1 MQLISHS
8 TPRWIAV
15 PAVLAMSL
23 IAVSSILSIF
33 YFVLCPYLDSN
44 ISLKSWIIV
53 STITGTIL
61 ASMILRDHS
70 RQARAA
76 RDSIPINGFC
86 QHFGSFVY
94 FPRANF
100 WRASEVK
107 TPIGSVVVKGWDK
120 QPSPEHVAIWIDIAP
135 KLFSLSETAF
145 SILFSPEPG
154 RFKQFGFKLIP
165 TEIFLYRPIDGCRI
179 DFSIIGIPSN
189 LSLKASAL
197 FSNEMN
203 FKEFYWNTDEP

>member
-23 IAVSSILSIF
+23 LTVSSILSIF
-33 YFVLCPYLDSN
+33 YFVLCPNLDSN
-44 ISLKSWIIV
+44 IGLMSWIIV
-53 STITGTIL
+53 STISGVVL
-61 ASMILRDHS
+61 ASIIIRDHT
-70 RQARAA
+70 RLAKAA

-86 QHFGSFVY
+86 QHFGSFVF
-94 FPRANF
+94 FPSANF
-100 WRASEVK
+100 WKACEVK
-107 TPIGSVVVKGWDK
+107 TPIGSVVVKGWDR

-145 SILFSPEPG
+145 SILFSPESE
-154 RFKQFGFKLIP
+154 RFKQFGFQLNPI
-165 TEIFLYRPIDGCRI
+165 EIFLCNPEDGFRI

-203 FKEFYWNTDEP
+203 LRDFYWNTDEP